1 MPEYHDAIKNYYS
14 DKGGM
19 KEFTG
24 VKVEDAAFDFMGVK
38 AGHKPKIRKAIKLHR
53 AEIKKGQDEMPRT
66 KGAQLDFLLSFEAI
80 RTHGDSGELDEEES
94 KQVAVFC
101 MDFRETI
108 IENPNLNLIRKV
120 HIPDELWIGGRPEVA
135 DLKLL

>member
-38 AGHKPKIRKAIKLHR
+38 AGHKPKIRKAIKKNTKLVIVNH
-53 AEIKKGQDEMPRT
+53 ASNVSGVVQDIKAI
-66 KGAQLDFLLSFEAI
+66 GAVCK
-80 RTHGDSGELDEEES
+80 EEGI
-94 KQVAVFC
+94 QFAVDTAQTAGVLPIDMVEC
-101 MDFRETI
+101 NI
-108 IENPNLNLIRKV
+108 S
-120 HIPDELWIGGRPEVA
+120 
-135 DLKLL
+135 